1 MAGGLGEAL
10 AARPRGAL
18 ATGSALLAGTLALA
32 LGAPERLPA
41 GPIQVE
47 GGAAPA
53 EFVVRARDPR
63 GAPALPA
70 DSRVRRIALDVISSR
85 LRADPAVERVE
96 AARSREHADLVVT
109 LAPDGWSE
117 RLAAVR
123 RIAASIDP
131 GPLDVSLR
139 GQIAELDE
147 RREAVGGELWRLE
160 FAALPLLVLA
170 LVGTLGL
177 RMALAALGAAA
188 LGIGGCAAGL
198 RLLAE
203 GLDISS
209 AGLLA
214 GAPVALLVAIEA
226 TAMLA
231 AHGRASGVG
240 SAGSVP
246 GVPAGVAVSAAAL
259 VTPLA
264 LLATPVEQ
272 VASVALGCGLAAA
285 MAMLGVAL
293 FGTWA
298 TAQAAGA
305 GPTPPDA
312 PAGTDSWRAH
322 VAMLAATTAALGAL
336 GALAH
341 AALARPPAG
350 EMLGIAP
357 ATAGEAVAVSGAIGA
372 VLAVVGGRTALTLKH
387 RRGGWPSPRSL
398 ARGFALSTVALLLT
412 GGALAAGGVILGS
425 DAEPEVELY
434 GALVAGGAL
443 GDLLLLRAP
452 GMLLAARGRRAG
464 VAAAG

>member
-1 MAGGLGEAL
+1 MARGLGEAL

-53 EFVVRARDPR
+53 GLVVRTRDPR

-70 DSRVRRIALDVISSR
+70 DSRVYRIALDVIFSR
-85 LRADPAVERVE
+85 LRADPVVERVE
-96 AARSREHADLVVT
+96 AVRSSEHADLVVT

-123 RIAASIDP
+123 RIAAGIDP
-131 GPLDVSLR
+131 GPLDVSVR

-160 FAALPLLVLA
+160 IAVLPLLVLV
-170 LVGTLGL
+170 LVGALGM
-177 RMALAALGAAA
+177 RMALA
-188 LGIGGCAAGL
+188 
-198 RLLAE
+198 
-203 GLDISS
+203 
-209 AGLLA
+209 
-214 GAPVALLVAIEA
+214 
-226 TAMLA
+226 
-231 AHGRASGVG
+231 
-240 SAGSVP
+240 
-246 GVPAGVAVSAAAL
+246 
-259 VTPLA
+259 
-264 LLATPVEQ
+264 
-272 VASVALGCGLAAA
+272 
-285 MAMLGVAL
+285 
-293 FGTWA
+293 
-298 TAQAAGA
+298 
-305 GPTPPDA
+305 
-312 PAGTDSWRAH
+312 
-322 VAMLAATTAALGAL
+322 AL

-372 VLAVVGGRTALTLKH
+372 VLAVVGGRTALTLALK
-387 RRGGWPSPRSL
+387 RGARPAAGPL
-398 ARGFALSTVALLLT
+398 ARGFALSTVALLLA
-412 GGALAAGGVILGS
+412 GGALAAGGVILGGE
-425 DAEPEVELY
+425 AEPEVEVELY

-443 GDLLLLRAP
+443 GDLLLVRVP

-464 VAAAG
+464 VAPAG